1 MINPVIKKI
10 YKKIKKYNT
19 IVIARHIGPDPD
31 AVCSQ
36 IALRDTIKAT
46 FPSKNVYA
54 VGMSVSRFKSFGT
67 LDKINEEEL
76 DNPLLIV
83 LDVPNISR
91 IDGITFSKY
100 NEVIKIDHHPYE
112 DKMGDTELVD
122 TTSCSVAQLIGE
134 LVLNTRLKLT
144 KEVAENIFLGIV
156 SDSDRFLLQY
166 TTAKTFK
173 IVNQIIEKTNLDFTN
188 LYVRLYERPLNE
200 IRFQG
205 YLAQNLI
212 TTENG
217 FAYIKITTD
226 DIKNFGVDSSTA
238 SNMINNFNYIKE
250 IKVWTFITYDQ
261 KSTMYKVNIRSRN
274 VVINDIAAKY
284 HGGGHKFASGVRTT
298 NEVDI
303 DNLIKDLDERCRGG
317 NPEKKN

>member
-36 IALRDTIKAT
+36 IALRNTIKAT

-303 DNLIKDLDERCRGG
+303 DNLIKDLDERCREV
-317 NPEKKN
+317 NHE

>member
-91 IDGITFSKY
+91 IDGITFSRYK
-100 NEVIKIDHHPYE
+100 EVIKIDHHPYE

-173 IVNQIIEKTNLDFTN
+173 VVNQIIEKTNLDFTN

-217 FAYIKITTD
+217 LAYIKITTD
-226 DIKNFGVDSSTA
+226 DIKNFDVDSSTA

-298 NEVDI
+298 NEADI
-303 DNLIKDLDERCRGG
+303 DNLIKDLDERCREI
-317 NPEKKN
+317 NHE

>member
-91 IDGITFSKY
+91 IDGITFSRYK
-100 NEVIKIDHHPYE
+100 EVIKIDHHPYE

-298 NEVDI
+298 SEVDI
-303 DNLIKDLDERCRGG
+303 DNLIKDLDERCLEV
-317 NPEKKN
+317 NHE

>member
-46 FPSKNVYA
+46 FPSKNVYT

-91 IDGITFSKY
+91 IDGITFSRYK
-100 NEVIKIDHHPYE
+100 EVIKIDHHPYE

-217 FAYIKITTD
+217 FAYIKITSD

-274 VVINDIAAKY
+274 VVINDIATKY

-303 DNLIKDLDERCRGG
+303 DNLIKDLDERCREV
-317 NPEKKN
+317 NHE

>member
-91 IDGITFSKY
+91 IDGITFSRYK
-100 NEVIKIDHHPYE
+100 EVIKIDHHPYE
-112 DKMGDTELVD
+112 DKMSDTELVD

-217 FAYIKITTD
+217 FAYIKITSD

-298 NEVDI
+298 NEADI
-303 DNLIKDLDERCRGG
+303 DNLIKDLDERCREI
-317 NPEKKN
+317 NHE

>member
-298 NEVDI
+298 NEADI
-303 DNLIKDLDERCRGG
+303 DNLIKDLDERCREI
-317 NPEKKN
+317 NHV

>member
-91 IDGITFSKY
+91 IDGITFSRYK
-100 NEVIKIDHHPYE
+100 EVIKIDHHPYE

-274 VVINDIAAKY
+274 VVINDIATKY

-298 NEVDI
+298 NEADI
-303 DNLIKDLDERCRGG
+303 DNLIKDLDERCSEI
-317 NPEKKN
+317 NHE

>member
-91 IDGITFSKY
+91 IDGITFSRYK
-100 NEVIKIDHHPYE
+100 EVIKIDHHPYE

-173 IVNQIIEKTNLDFTN
+173 VVNQIIEKTNLDFTN

-298 NEVDI
+298 NEADI
-303 DNLIKDLDERCRGG
+303 DNLIKDLDERCREI
-317 NPEKKN
+317 NHE

>member
-19 IVIARHIGPDPD
+19 IVITRHIGPDPD

-91 IDGITFSKY
+91 IDGITFSRYK
-100 NEVIKIDHHPYE
+100 EVIKIDHHPYE

-298 NEVDI
+298 NEADI
-303 DNLIKDLDERCRGG
+303 DNLIKDLDERCREV
-317 NPEKKN
+317 NHE

>member
-54 VGMSVSRFKSFGT
+54 IGMSVSRFKSFGT

-91 IDGITFSKY
+91 IDGITFSRYK
-100 NEVIKIDHHPYE
+100 EVIKIDHHPYE

-217 FAYIKITTD
+217 FAYIKITSD

-298 NEVDI
+298 NEADI
-303 DNLIKDLDERCRGG
+303 DNLIKDLDERCREI
-317 NPEKKN
+317 NHE

>member
-1 MINPVIKKI
+1 MINPVIKKT

-91 IDGITFSKY
+91 IDGITFSRYK
-100 NEVIKIDHHPYE
+100 EVIKIDHHPYE

-217 FAYIKITTD
+217 LAYIKITTD

-284 HGGGHKFASGVRTT
+284 NGGGHKFASGVRTT
-298 NEVDI
+298 NEADI
-303 DNLIKDLDERCRGG
+303 DNLIKDLDERCREI
-317 NPEKKN
+317 NHE

>member
-91 IDGITFSKY
+91 IDGITFSRYK
-100 NEVIKIDHHPYE
+100 EVIKIDHHPYE
-112 DKMGDTELVD
+112 DKMGDTEFVD

-217 FAYIKITTD
+217 FAYIKITSD

-303 DNLIKDLDERCRGG
+303 DNLIKDLDERCREV
-317 NPEKKN
+317 NHE

>member
-1 MINPVIKKI
+1 MINPVI

-91 IDGITFSKY
+91 IDGITFSRYK
-100 NEVIKIDHHPYE
+100 EVIKIDHHPYE

-274 VVINDIAAKY
+274 VVINDIATKY

-298 NEVDI
+298 NEADI
-303 DNLIKDLDERCRGG
+303 DNLIKDLDERCREI
-317 NPEKKN
+317 NHE

>member
-19 IVIARHIGPDPD
+19 IIIARHIGPDPD

-91 IDGITFSKY
+91 IDGITFSRYK
-100 NEVIKIDHHPYE
+100 EVIKIDHHPYE

-298 NEVDI
+298 NETDI
-303 DNLIKDLDERCRGG
+303 DNLIKDLDERCREI
-317 NPEKKN
+317 NHE

>member
-91 IDGITFSKY
+91 IDGITFSRYK
-100 NEVIKIDHHPYE
+100 EVIKIDHHPYE

-298 NEVDI
+298 NEADI
-303 DNLIKDLDERCRGG
+303 DNLIKDLDERCREI
-317 NPEKKN
+317 NHE

>member
-54 VGMSVSRFKSFGT
+54 IGMSVSRFKSFGT

-91 IDGITFSKY
+91 IDGITFSRYK
-100 NEVIKIDHHPYE
+100 EVIKIDHHPYE

-298 NEVDI
+298 NEADI
-303 DNLIKDLDERCRGG
+303 DNLIKDLDERCREI
-317 NPEKKN
+317 NHE

>member
-91 IDGITFSKY
+91 IDGITFSRYK
-100 NEVIKIDHHPYE
+100 EVIKIDHHPYE

-188 LYVRLYERPLNE
+188 LYVRLYERPLSE

-274 VVINDIAAKY
+274 VVINDIATKY

-298 NEVDI
+298 NEADI
-303 DNLIKDLDERCRGG
+303 DNLIKDLDERCREI
-317 NPEKKN
+317 NHE

>member
-91 IDGITFSKY
+91 IDGITFSRYK
-100 NEVIKIDHHPYE
+100 EVIKIDHHPYE

-217 FAYIKITTD
+217 LAYIKITTD

-298 NEVDI
+298 NEADI
-303 DNLIKDLDERCRGG
+303 DNLIKDLDERCSEI
-317 NPEKKN
+317 NHE

>member
-91 IDGITFSKY
+91 IDGITFSRYK
-100 NEVIKIDHHPYE
+100 EVIKIDHHPYE

-173 IVNQIIEKTNLDFTN
+173 IINQIIEKTNLDFTN

-298 NEVDI
+298 NEADI
-303 DNLIKDLDERCRGG
+303 DNLIKDLDERCREI
-317 NPEKKN
+317 NHE

>member
-46 FPSKNVYA
+46 FPSKNIYA

-91 IDGITFSKY
+91 IDGITFSRYK
-100 NEVIKIDHHPYE
+100 EVIKIDHHPYE

-298 NEVDI
+298 NETDI
-303 DNLIKDLDERCRGG
+303 DNLIKDLDERCREI
-317 NPEKKN
+317 NHE

>member
-91 IDGITFSKY
+91 IDGITFSRYK
-100 NEVIKIDHHPYE
+100 EVIKIDHHPYE

-144 KEVAENIFLGIV
+144 KEAAENIFLGIV

-284 HGGGHKFASGVRTT
+284 NGGGHKFASGVRTT
-298 NEVDI
+298 NETDI
-303 DNLIKDLDERCRGG
+303 DNLIKDLDERCREI
-317 NPEKKN
+317 NHE

>member
-54 VGMSVSRFKSFGT
+54 IGMSVSRFKSFGT

-91 IDGITFSKY
+91 IDGITFSRYK
-100 NEVIKIDHHPYE
+100 EVIKIDHHPYE

-173 IVNQIIEKTNLDFTN
+173 VVNQIIEKTNLDFTN

-217 FAYIKITTD
+217 FAYIKITSD

-303 DNLIKDLDERCRGG
+303 DNLIKDLDERCREV
-317 NPEKKN
+317 NHE

>member
-100 NEVIKIDHHPYE
+100 NEVIKIDHHTYE

-274 VVINDIAAKY
+274 VIINDIAAKY

-298 NEVDI
+298 SEVDI
-303 DNLIKDLDERCRGG
+303 DNLIKDLDERCLEV
-317 NPEKKN
+317 NHE

>member
-212 TTENG
+212 ITENG

-274 VVINDIAAKY
+274 VIINDIAAKY

-303 DNLIKDLDERCRGG
+303 DNLIKDLDERCLEV
-317 NPEKKN
+317 NHE

>member
-46 FPSKNVYA
+46 FPSKNDYA

-200 IRFQG
+200 ISFQG

-212 TTENG
+212 ITENG

-226 DIKNFGVDSSTA
+226 VIKNFGVDSSTA

-261 KSTMYKVNIRSRN
+261 KSTIYKVNIRSRN
-274 VVINDIAAKY
+274 VIINDIAAKY

-298 NEVDI
+298 SEVDI
-303 DNLIKDLDERCRGG
+303 DNLIKDLDERCLEV
-317 NPEKKN
+317 NHE

>member
-261 KSTMYKVNIRSRN
+261 KSTIYKVNIRSRN
-274 VVINDIAAKY
+274 VIINDIAAKY

-298 NEVDI
+298 SEVDI
-303 DNLIKDLDERCRGG
+303 DNLIKDLDERCLEV
-317 NPEKKN
+317 NHE

>member
-91 IDGITFSKY
+91 IDGITFSRYK
-100 NEVIKIDHHPYE
+100 EVIKIDHHPYE

-212 TTENG
+212 ITENG
-217 FAYIKITTD
+217 LAYIKITTD
-226 DIKNFGVDSSTA
+226 DIKNFDVDSSTA

-274 VVINDIAAKY
+274 VIINDIAAKY

-298 NEVDI
+298 SEVDI
-303 DNLIKDLDERCRGG
+303 DNLIKDLDERCLEV
-317 NPEKKN
+317 NHE

>member
-91 IDGITFSKY
+91 IDGITFSRYK
-100 NEVIKIDHHPYE
+100 EVIKIDHHPYE

-261 KSTMYKVNIRSRN
+261 KSAMYKVNIRSRN

-298 NEVDI
+298 NETDI
-303 DNLIKDLDERCRGG
+303 DNLIKDLDERCREI
-317 NPEKKN
+317 NHE

>member
-1 MINPVIKKI
+1 MINPVIKKV

-91 IDGITFSKY
+91 IDGITFSRYK
-100 NEVIKIDHHPYE
+100 EVIKIDHHPYE

-274 VVINDIAAKY
+274 VIINDIAAKY

-298 NEVDI
+298 SEVDI
-303 DNLIKDLDERCRGG
+303 DNLIKDLDERCLEV
-317 NPEKKN
+317 NHE

>member
-100 NEVIKIDHHPYE
+100 KEVIKIDHHPYE

-274 VVINDIAAKY
+274 VIINDIAAKY

-303 DNLIKDLDERCRGG
+303 DNLIKDLDERCLEV
-317 NPEKKN
+317 NHE

>member
-91 IDGITFSKY
+91 IDGITFSRYK
-100 NEVIKIDHHPYE
+100 EVIKIDHHPYE

-284 HGGGHKFASGVRTT
+284 NGGGHKFASGVRTT
-298 NEVDI
+298 NEADI
-303 DNLIKDLDERCRGG
+303 DNLIKDLDERCREI
-317 NPEKKN
+317 NHE

>member
-274 VVINDIAAKY
+274 VIINDIAAKY

-298 NEVDI
+298 SEVDI
-303 DNLIKDLDERCRGG
+303 DNLIKDLDERCLEV
-317 NPEKKN
+317 NHE

>member
-91 IDGITFSKY
+91 IDGITFSRYK
-100 NEVIKIDHHPYE
+100 EVIKIDHHPYE

-134 LVLNTRLKLT
+134 LVLNTRFKLT

-274 VVINDIAAKY
+274 VIINDIAAKY

-298 NEVDI
+298 SEVDI
-303 DNLIKDLDERCRGG
+303 DNLIKDLDERCLEV
-317 NPEKKN
+317 NHE

>member
-91 IDGITFSKY
+91 IDGITFSRYK
-100 NEVIKIDHHPYE
+100 EVIKIDHHPYE

-173 IVNQIIEKTNLDFTN
+173 VVNQIIEKTNLDFTN

-217 FAYIKITTD
+217 FAYIKITSD

-298 NEVDI
+298 NEADI
-303 DNLIKDLDERCRGG
+303 DNLIKDLDERCREV
-317 NPEKKN
+317 NHE

>member
-46 FPSKNVYA
+46 FPSKNIYA

-91 IDGITFSKY
+91 IDGITFSRYK
-100 NEVIKIDHHPYE
+100 EVIKIDHHPYE

-217 FAYIKITTD
+217 LAYIKITSD

-298 NEVDI
+298 NEADI
-303 DNLIKDLDERCRGG
+303 DNLIKDLDERCREI
-317 NPEKKN
+317 NHE

>member
-36 IALRDTIKAT
+36 IALRNTIKAT

-91 IDGITFSKY
+91 IDGITFSRYK
-100 NEVIKIDHHPYE
+100 EVIKIDHHPYE

-284 HGGGHKFASGVRTT
+284 NGGGHKFASGVRTT
-298 NEVDI
+298 NEADI
-303 DNLIKDLDERCRGG
+303 DNLIKDLDERCREI
-317 NPEKKN
+317 NHE

>member
-91 IDGITFSKY
+91 IDGITFSRYK
-100 NEVIKIDHHPYE
+100 EVIKIDHHPYE

-144 KEVAENIFLGIV
+144 KEAAENIFLGIV

-217 FAYIKITTD
+217 LAYIKITTD

-298 NEVDI
+298 NEADI
-303 DNLIKDLDERCRGG
+303 DNLIKDLDERCREI
-317 NPEKKN
+317 NHE

>member
-91 IDGITFSKY
+91 IDGITFSRYK
-100 NEVIKIDHHPYE
+100 EVIKIDHHPYE

-212 TTENG
+212 ITENG

-274 VVINDIAAKY
+274 VIINDIAAKY

-298 NEVDI
+298 SEVDI
-303 DNLIKDLDERCRGG
+303 DNLIKDLDERCLEV
-317 NPEKKN
+317 NHE

>member
-91 IDGITFSKY
+91 IDGITFSRYK
-100 NEVIKIDHHPYE
+100 EVIKIDHHPYE

-173 IVNQIIEKTNLDFTN
+173 IINQIIEKTNLDFTN

-274 VVINDIAAKY
+274 VVINDIATKY

-298 NEVDI
+298 NEADI
-303 DNLIKDLDERCRGG
+303 DNLIKDLDERCREI
-317 NPEKKN
+317 NHE

>member
-91 IDGITFSKY
+91 IDGITFSRYK
-100 NEVIKIDHHPYE
+100 EVIKIDHHPYE

-217 FAYIKITTD
+217 LAYIKITTD

-298 NEVDI
+298 SETDI
-303 DNLIKDLDERCRGG
+303 DNLIKDLDERCREI
-317 NPEKKN
+317 NHE